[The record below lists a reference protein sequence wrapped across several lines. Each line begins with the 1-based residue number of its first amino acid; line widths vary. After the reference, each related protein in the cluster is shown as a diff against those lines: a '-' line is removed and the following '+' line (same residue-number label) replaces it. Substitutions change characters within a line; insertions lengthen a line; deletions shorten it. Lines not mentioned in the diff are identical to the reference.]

1 MSLKNLID
9 KLWPAPHPTTT
20 NTQTQCQ
27 QYLSGYRPN
36 FDETLNLGSWE
47 HLEHIPAI
55 MGTFVQATF
64 AQVTFV
70 HIRNISTVTDLM

>member
-27 QYLSGYRPN
+27 QYLSCYRPD

-47 HLEHIPAI
+47 HLKQI
-55 MGTFVQATF
+55 QA
-64 AQVTFV
+64 VTVGRVKFSWKYIF
-70 HIRNISTVTDLM
+70 HEN